1 MEGKGSR
8 RIVDVMDV
16 NTQKGIEM
24 SMAQWRRYYET
35 PPSEREKL
43 YNVIS
48 LEFSHTRLENLV
60 KRPASVFWLIPP
72 TSQNLGMYEDWVLS
86 GKQGDIF
93 LGDKCYDCQRIELQ
107 QGNTFIIPSGWIHAV
122 YTPEDTLVFGGN
134 FLHSFNI
141 PMQLNIYNIEDR
153 TRVPAKFRYPFYYEM
168 CWYVLERY
176 LFCLT
181 NISHLTP
188 EECASDDV
196 KLAYTG
202 EPIIRWPKRVYQTHV
217 HFGSEAQ
224 TGKMQAMLGMLQEGV
239 WEMPVLSRHEKIRWS
254 WTHEK
259 ELRHEAVSHACLAEH
274 GPMCCMWRRGVR
286 RIRSQHVL
294 FNGVHCLFAD
304 CTSSVRQGE
313 SI

>member
-1 MEGKGSR
+1 
-8 RIVDVMDV
+8 MDV

-188 EECASDDV
+188 EFQKYSLGIGKEHCFPMYCIFCFEFSNSHMESDGN
-196 KLAYTG
+196 T
-202 EPIIRWPKRVYQTHV
+202 
-217 HFGSEAQ
+217 S
-224 TGKMQAMLGMLQEGV
+224 
-239 WEMPVLSRHEKIRWS
+239 VLNGLFFRTNSGR
-254 WTHEK
+254 
-259 ELRHEAVSHACLAEH
+259 
-274 GPMCCMWRRGVR
+274 PRG
-286 RIRSQHVL
+286 
-294 FNGVHCLFAD
+294 
-304 CTSSVRQGE
+304 
-313 SI
+313 